1 MFIGLSNL
9 VCYMYFYIL
18 PIYYQYYYIYV
29 CEDETFIGNF
39 IFIIFFMYTI
49 TDIIYPLL
57 CHDVPF
63 MNHQFIYHND

>member
-1 MFIGLSNL
+1 MFSGLTIYYL
-9 VCYMYFYIL
+9 FYYII

-49 TDIIYPLL
+49 TDIIYPLF

-63 MNHQFIYHND
+63 MNHRFIYHDN